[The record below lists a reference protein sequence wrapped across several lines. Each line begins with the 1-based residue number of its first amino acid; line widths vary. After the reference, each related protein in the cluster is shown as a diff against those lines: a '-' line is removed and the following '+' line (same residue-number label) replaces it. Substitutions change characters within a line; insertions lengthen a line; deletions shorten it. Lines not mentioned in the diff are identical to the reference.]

1 MLGFLLLGVWTI
13 FIYPKT
19 FVPLKVILSLMFI
32 PSLIVTFFHYKKI
45 LTACGYKL
53 YLQDLAYNIIMKILV
68 YVLVTIPI
76 GNIII
81 SVFLLSN
88 FLFADS
94 KSQTYSKKPYNIDKS
109 YSRRS
114 RKNYSH
120 LDIKFNGIEKQ
131 INFGSV
137 PTDSI
142 STKIIKLEVSKGLLG
157 YYIIRSR
164 RLENVSKEW

>member
-1 MLGFLLLGVWTI
+1 
-13 FIYPKT
+13 
-19 FVPLKVILSLMFI
+19 MFI
-32 PSLIVTFFHYKKI
+32 PSLIVTPFLYKKVLI
-45 LTACGYKL
+45 ACGYKL
-53 YLQDLAYNIIMKILV
+53 YMQDLAYNLMMKILV

-88 FLFADS
+88 FLFAEP
-94 KSQTYSKKPYNIDKS
+94 KSQTYIEKPYNIDQS

-114 RKNYSH
+114 HKNYSH

-137 PTDSI
+137 PADSI
-142 STKIIKLEVSKGLLG
+142 STKIIKLKVSKGLMG

-164 RLENVSKEW
+164 RLENVIKEW